1 MKMNILKKHNID
13 PNSVSN
19 GVALPF
25 QRNTGSLAA
34 HHNGRHCAE
43 YYRYV
48 ERILERASHDKVEVL
63 NALSLIRGELL
74 SGAALLQEC
83 R

>member
-1 MKMNILKKHNID
+1 M
-13 PNSVSN
+13 VSQ
-19 GVALPF
+19 GVLEINTCLLFRSDLPF

>member
-1 MKMNILKKHNID
+1 MNILKKHKID

-19 GVALPF
+19 GVALPYSK
-25 QRNTGSLAA
+25 NTGSLAA
-34 HHNGRHCAE
+34 HHNGKHCKE
-43 YYRYV
+43 YYQYV
-48 ERILERASHDKVEVL
+48 ERILESASHDKIEVL

-83 R
+83 K